1 MSKRLRLLIILLVI
15 VVAVWFLYPTVR
27 WYFLV
32 PEGQKALAMG
42 TRQQIRDYAQKKA
55 ALELKTL
62 EELVK
67 TKPQETLP
75 AEYDFLVAK
84 AKVNYRM
91 EKLPNPK
98 TWTVEAV
105 LKGFKTQ
112 AEAFAELENHYR
124 EEIFAL
130 KELNRKAMQLG
141 LDLSG
146 GLNVVLQADMKSL
159 EAKLGKAPSAQDKE
173 AAMNQAMEI
182 LNNRIDR
189 FGVTEPQIRRQGSEQ
204 ITIEVPGA
212 ADPERVRS
220 FLMGK
225 GSLNFHIADDEA
237 TAKLQQYLAANP
249 AGLGPDEQP
258 LDPNIIDAGLVV
270 RGFYTKDKYGLDQ
283 RVRYIV
289 IKKEIG
295 LDGTHIK
302 DAQVSR
308 DPVTNQPIIN
318 FFLDKEGGEIFYK
331 LTESNVNK
339 TLAIVMDEKVKAGAR
354 IAEPIRDAVRM
365 TGFDAKEASDLALV
379 LKTAAMPVDLTIINQ
394 QAIGASMGE
403 DAINQGVKAAIVGFA
418 LVIAFMLIYYRG
430 AGLNAIIAVI
440 LNVFFLVA
448 ILSVFSLTLTLT
460 ALAGSILTVGMAVD
474 ANVLIYE
481 RIKEELAIGKSRQAA
496 IKAGF
501 SKAFWTIMDSNI
513 TTFIAAIFLS
523 QLGTGPIQGFGVT
536 LSIGI
541 VSSVF
546 TALFVSRLIFDFVSD
561 VFKPTKISLTWRR
574 SR

>member
-1 MSKRLRLLIILLVI
+1 VLNG
-15 VVAVWFLYPTVR
+15 VA
-27 WYFLV
+27 
-32 PEGQKALAMG
+32 
-42 TRQQIRDYAQKKA
+42 TR
-55 ALELKTL
+55 
-62 EELVK
+62 
-67 TKPQETLP
+67 
-75 AEYDFLVAK
+75 
-84 AKVNYRM
+84 
-91 EKLPNPK
+91 
-98 TWTVEAV
+98 
-105 LKGFKTQ
+105 
-112 AEAFAELENHYR
+112 EAFAELENHYR
-124 EEIFAL
+124 DEILAL

-189 FGVTEPQIRRQGSEQ
+189 FGVTEPQIRRQGGEQ

-237 TAKLQQYLAANP
+237 TAKIQQYLAANP

-258 LDPNIIDAGLVV
+258 LDPNIIDAGLIV

-283 RVRYIV
+283 RIRYIV

-295 LDGTHIK
+295 LDGAHIK

-403 DAINQGVKAAIVGFA
+403 DAIGQGVKAAIVGFA
-418 LVIAFMLIYYRG
+418 LVIAFMLIFYRG
-430 AGLNAIIAVI
+430 AGLNAVIAVI

-460 ALAGSILTVGMAVD
+460 ALAGIILTVGMAVD
-474 ANVLIYE
+474 ANVLIFE
-481 RIKEELAIGKSRQAA
+481 RVKEELAIGKSRQAA

-546 TALFVSRLIFDFVSD
+546 TALFVSRLIFDFISD
-561 VFKPTKISLTWRR
+561 VFKPTKISVTWRR